1 MNISRRT
8 FTKWAGLGAA
18 ATTTMPLW
26 LSAEQDADS
35 QKLKIAVIG
44 VGGRGKAHIRE
55 LSSQHFVAFCDVD
68 DVSAAETYK
77 EYPNVPRFRDYRVM
91 FDKMGKEIEAVSIAT
106 PDHMHYPI
114 VLWALA
120 HGKHILCEKPLTRTF
135 EEAMTLKKAVRE
147 AGVITQMGNQGHV
160 ADGWR
165 SIREWSQAGIAGDIY
180 EAYHWTNRPVWP
192 QGLSSWPSKQP
203 TPSTFDWDLWL
214 GVAPKRDYSPEIA
227 PFNWRGFWDYG
238 SGAIGDIACHSLDAS
253 FSGLGLGLPT
263 SVTAEVPSHSDVYF
277 PKASTIVFEFPG
289 LKGGKPFK
297 LTWMDGGRLPKDIPF
312 VDNDSIHPDEASGK
326 KGMPSASFIV
336 GTKASIFATMYSM
349 YPSLRPR
356 EYHKELRE
364 NNAMPPKVLQ
374 RPEEK
379 SHFMEWVNAVK
390 TGTQPGGNIADY
402 AADFTATALL
412 GTIAMGVPGKLEFDP
427 KTQKF
432 TNSEKANSMLS
443 SQYEYRK
450 EFLPG

>member
-8 FTKWAGLGAA
+8 FSKWAGLGAA
-18 ATTTMPLW
+18 ASAMPGW
-26 LSAEQDADS
+26 LSAAVDADS

-44 VGGRGKAHIRE
+44 VGGRGKAHINS
-55 LSSQHFVAFCDVD
+55 LKSQHFVAFCDVD
-68 DVSAAETYK
+68 DERAAETYK
-77 EYPNVPRFRDYRVM
+77 EFPNVPRFKDYRVM

-135 EEAMTLKKAVRE
+135 EEAMILKKAVRE

-165 SIREWSQAGIAGDIY
+165 TIREWVEAGLAGEVY

-192 QGLSSWPSKQP
+192 QGLKAWPKGVP
-203 TPSTFDWDLWL
+203 TPSKLDWNLWL

-238 SGAIGDIACHSLDAS
+238 SGAIGDIACHAMDAS
-253 FSGLGLGLPT
+253 FSGLQLGLPT
-263 SVTAEVPSHSDVYF
+263 SITAEPSGYSDVYL
-277 PKASTIVFEFPG
+277 PKASTVVFEFPG
-289 LKGGKPFK
+289 IKGRGPVK
-297 LTWMDGGRLPKDIPF
+297 LTWMDGGRRPTDIPF
-312 VDNDSIHPDEASGK
+312 VENDRILANEAENK
-326 KGMPSASFIV
+326 KGMDNGSFIV
-336 GTKASIFATMYSM
+336 GTKASIFASLYSM
-349 YPSLRPR
+349 YPAFYPR
-356 EYHKELRE
+356 EYHQELRQS
-364 NNAMPPKVLQ
+364 NGLPPKRLA
-374 RPEEK
+374 RPAED
-379 SHFMEWVNAVK
+379 SHFMEWVNGVK
-390 TGTQPGGNIADY
+390 TGTQPSANIVDY
-402 AADFTATALL
+402 AADFSATALL
-412 GTIAMGVPGKLEFDP
+412 GTIALGVPGKLEFDP
-427 KTQKF
+427 KTQRF
-432 TNSEKANSMLS
+432 TNNEKANHMLA

>member
-1 MNISRRT
+1 MDISRRT
-8 FTKWAGLGAA
+8 FSKWAGLGAA
-18 ATTTMPLW
+18 ASTAMPSW
-26 LSAEQDADS
+26 LGAMADADS
-35 QKLKIAVIG
+35 QKLKIALIG
-44 VGGRGKAHIRE
+44 AGGRGRAHMKGLE
-55 LSSQHFVAFCDVD
+55 SQHFVAFCDVD
-68 DVSAAETYK
+68 EERAAETYK
-77 EYPNVPRFRDYRVM
+77 KYPNVPRFKDYRVM

-120 HGKHILCEKPLTRTF
+120 HGKHVFCEKPLTRTF
-135 EEAMTLKKAVRE
+135 EEAMILKNAVRE
-147 AGVITQMGNQGHV
+147 AGVITQLGNQGHV

-165 SIREWSQAGIAGDIY
+165 DIREWVQAGVAGDIY

-192 QGLSSWPSKQP
+192 QGLKRWPKGTPVPSS
-203 TPSTFDWDLWL
+203 FDWDLWL

-238 SGAIGDIACHSLDAS
+238 SGAIGDIACHSMDAS
-253 FSGLGLGLPT
+253 YSGLQLGLPT
-263 SVTAEVPSHSDVYF
+263 SVTAEPSGYSDVYL
-277 PKASTIVFEFPG
+277 PKASTIVFEFPAIEG
-289 LKGGKPFK
+289 RGPVK
-297 LTWMDGGRLPKDIPF
+297 LTWMDGERRPTEIPF
-312 VDNDSIHPDEASGK
+312 VDNERILADEEAGK
-326 KGMPSASFIV
+326 KGMANGTFIV
-336 GTKASIFATMYSM
+336 GTKASIFASLYSM

-356 EYHKELRE
+356 EYHKQLSQDDGF
-364 NNAMPPKVLQ
+364 PPEKLP

-379 SHFMEWVNAVK
+379 SHFMEWVNGVK

-412 GTIAMGVPGKLEFDP
+412 GTIALGVPGKLEFDP
-427 KTQKF
+427 KTQRF
-432 TNSEKANSMLS
+432 TNNEKANRMLG